1 MGSKFRTFSQNFKV
15 VSMGTPATWSAAAQY
30 AVSTWIDFRTYR
42 RAIFLPHAGE
52 LDADMTVSVYEADD
66 AAGANAQEVSAALVG
81 TFTNGVDEGLPGIIE
96 ILDSDL
102 EKPFLNLLVT
112 PGATDGFSGVLLL
125 DEGHEQ
131 PEVNTINTDI
141 AFNERTT

>member
-1 MGSKFRTFSQNFKV
+1 MGAKFRTFGQQFAIRA
-15 VSMGTPATWSAAAQY
+15 MGTPATWSAAAQY
-30 AVSTWIDFRTYR
+30 VQSGWIDFRTYR
-42 RAIFLPHAGE
+42 RAIFLPICGE
-52 LDADMTVSVYEADD
+52 LDANMTVAVYEADD
-66 AAGANAQEVSAALVG
+66 ATGTNAQEVSAALLG

-102 EKPFLNLLVT
+102 EKPFLNLRVT
-112 PGATDGFSGVLLL
+112 PGATDGFAGILLL

-131 PEVNTINTDI
+131 PEVNTINTHI